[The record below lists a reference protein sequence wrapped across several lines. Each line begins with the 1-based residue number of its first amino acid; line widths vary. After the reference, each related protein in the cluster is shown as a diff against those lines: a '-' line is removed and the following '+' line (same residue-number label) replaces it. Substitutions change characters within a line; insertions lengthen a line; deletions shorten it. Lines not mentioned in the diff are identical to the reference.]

1 MAESG
6 ACFPFL
12 SGRRIIVH
20 LAICAFKFDI
30 ILISLFHSESASKN
44 DLSQLYHQ
52 RYIHTETLRTRMNEV
67 RTRFSLVTSGQI
79 SGELLVYS
87 QRGGDTQ
94 SKRHSCRSL
103 IVVSLSSKSTEASS
117 LAGHKDVQNKACLA
131 AEGSHITEFWL
142 LRCKWRCSVA
152 AFGNLERWQEQPF
165 AYLFLCP
172 SHCRL
177 EGDVMARA
185 TAAIWGHEVTLR
197 MKVFHGRATNRSLGQ
212 LRAPQSRKLLLFKLL
227 LFLSLCYLR

>member
-1 MAESG
+1 MIWVNFTIRDTFTLKLWG
-6 ACFPFL
+6 
-12 SGRRIIVH
+12 
-20 LAICAFKFDI
+20 
-30 ILISLFHSESASKN
+30 
-44 DLSQLYHQ
+44 
-52 RYIHTETLRTRMNEV
+52 TEWEVNEV

-79 SGELLVYS
+79 SGELLVYR

-103 IVVSLSSKSTEASS
+103 VVVSPSSKPTEASS
-117 LAGHKDVQNKACLA
+117 LAGHKDVQNKACPA

-185 TAAIWGHEVTLR
+185 TAAIWSHEVTLR
-197 MKVFHGRATNRSLGQ
+197 MKVFQGRATNRSLGQ
-212 LRAPQSRKLLLFKLL
+212 LRAPQSRKLLLFKLP
-227 LFLSLCYLR
+227 LFLSLCYLRWATYWQIHWILLLNNSKHLRLSGTELTLWIPV